1 MLSFP
6 QHLLPPN
13 ILYVVHCCSLS
24 RVWLFPTPWAAAPQA
39 SLSFT
44 ISRSL
49 LKLTS
54 IEEVLPSNH
63 LILYHPFSSCP
74 QSFPSSGSFPKSQFF
89 VSGGQ
94 SIGTSAP
101 VLPMNVQGWFPLGLT
116 DLISCIFHLKNLV
129 YQLSS
134 LLDDQFHEGRAFR
147 LFYSLLY
154 FQEREQ
160 CPVCSGCLS
169 HIC

>member
-6 QHLLPPN
+6 QHLLPSN

-24 RVWLFPTPWAAAPQA
+24 CVWLFPTPWTAAPQA

-44 ISRSL
+44 ISQSL

-54 IEEVLPSNH
+54 IEAVLPSNR
-63 LILYHPFSSCP
+63 LILYHPLLLLPSVFPIIRVFSNESVLCIRWP
-74 QSFPSSGSFPKSQFF
+74 KYWNFSTSPSNECSG
-89 VSGGQ
+89 
-94 SIGTSAP
+94 
-101 VLPMNVQGWFPLGLT
+101 
-116 DLISCIFHLKNLV
+116 LISFRIDWFDILYISPF

>member
-1 MLSFP
+1 MKSCICCCCSVTHSGLTLCNPRDCTTPDLPVHHQLPELTPNSCP
-6 QHLLPPN
+6 SSRWCHPHLILCRPLLLLPPIPPRIRVFSN
-13 ILYVVHCCSLS
+13 ESVLCIRWPKYWNFSTSPSNECSGLISFRIDWFDILY
-24 RVWLFPTPWAAAPQA
+24 
-39 SLSFT
+39 
-44 ISRSL
+44 IS
-49 LKLTS
+49 
-54 IEEVLPSNH
+54 
-63 LILYHPFSSCP
+63 PF
-74 QSFPSSGSFPKSQFF
+74 
-89 VSGGQ
+89 
-94 SIGTSAP
+94 
-101 VLPMNVQGWFPLGLT
+101 
-116 DLISCIFHLKNLV
+116 

>member
-1 MLSFP
+1 MVQLLSHV
-6 QHLLPPN
+6 Q
-13 ILYVVHCCSLS
+13 
-24 RVWLFPTPWAAAPQA
+24 LFVSSWTVEHQTF
-39 SLSFT
+39 LSFT
-44 ISRSL
+44 ISLRL
-49 LKLTS
+49 LKLMS
-54 IEEVLPSNH
+54 IESVVPSNY

-147 LFYSLLY
+147 LFCLLLY